1 MQYYTLY
8 LEWSTF
14 YKLCFLVDHSF
25 PSVVFP
31 FVNPTK
37 YALFSFIIQ
46 FIVYT
51 CDIPHKSLCNYHFFI
66 IKFYVNV
73 YFVKYF
79 IPLLLMEIN
88 YNWIEFELNLTPFVR
103 ASFARRKSMT
113 HCGYRSPPSNTELS
127 LASGQIKKRSQL
139 SHSRL
144 HGIKFIY
151 LIINPASLSKHV

>member
-88 YNWIEFELNLTPFVR
+88 SNWIELNWIELNWIAISVFDKV
-103 ASFARRKSMT
+103 
-113 HCGYRSPPSNTELS
+113 
-127 LASGQIKKRSQL
+127 
-139 SHSRL
+139 
-144 HGIKFIY
+144 
-151 LIINPASLSKHV
+151 

>member
-37 YALFSFIIQ
+37 YSLFSFYYSCNSLYIHVIYPSIPINHCVI
-46 FIVYT
+46 FISY
-51 CDIPHKSLCNYHFFI
+51 KLYN
-66 IKFYVNV
+66 KFYVNV

-88 YNWIEFELNLTPFVR
+88 SNWIELNTWMFIHKLFREIQMQPYIFISSIHNLPWVVR
-103 ASFARRKSMT
+103 
-113 HCGYRSPPSNTELS
+113 N
-127 LASGQIKKRSQL
+127 
-139 SHSRL
+139 
-144 HGIKFIY
+144 
-151 LIINPASLSKHV
+151 